1 VKAVRARVHGAVSIL
16 NAIPTGIGGGLG
28 IGLYAEAEARLIDGS
43 GGVEALVPGGEDPK
57 LVVETA
63 ETVLRH
69 AGKRGLG
76 IRVETRS
83 NIPIGRGLKSSSAV
97 SDAVALAVAR
107 LIDFEATDEEVVKL
121 AVEASINAGVTI
133 TGAYDDA
140 YTCFFGGVN
149 ITDNHARRVLL
160 RMPAPEDLLVAI
172 SIPERRIYTRAIDVE
187 ELGKVREIC
196 LKAAKLALAGRIW
209 QAMTLNGIAVAS
221 ALDLDLEP
229 ILAALRSGALA
240 AGVSGTGPAIAA
252 VAKPEEV
259 ERVRS
264 VLEPYGRV
272 IVCRPNNRRA
282 SWEVL
287 G

>member
-1 VKAVRARVHGAVSIL
+1 MKAVRARVHGAVSIL
-16 NAIPTGIGGGLG
+16 NAIPAGIGGGLG
-28 IGLYAEAEARLIDGS
+28 IDLYAEAEARLIDGS

-69 AGKRGLG
+69 AGKHGLG

-107 LIDFEATDEEVVKL
+107 LIGFEAADEEVVKL
-121 AVEASINAGVTI
+121 AVEASISAGVTI

-149 ITDNHARRVLL
+149 VTDNHARRVLL

-172 SIPERRIYTRAIDVE
+172 SIPERRVYTRAIDVE

-209 QAMTLNGIAVAS
+209 QAMTLNGVAVAS

-252 VAKPEEV
+252 VAKPEEI
-259 ERVRS
+259 EKVRS
-264 VLEPYGRV
+264 ALEPYGRV
-272 IVCRPNNRRA
+272 IVCRPNNRTA